1 MTMRDGSRAPLAEP
15 APLAALA
22 RHPAYVWFVVGTV
35 CVGAFMGQLDA
46 SIAQLVLPTLET
58 TFHAR
63 LSLVDWVALAYLLAL
78 GSTPPI
84 FGRLADMVGRKLL
97 YTGGFLLFVAGSAL
111 CGFAP
116 TLYVLIG
123 ARVFQ
128 AIARGCCRPTAWLSS
143 RRRRGR
149 SAAAAPSG
157 CKARRRRSGSP
168 SDPRWAAY

>member
-1 MTMRDGSRAPLAEP
+1 VASAVSSPRRRAVLLDVRPGQDDGVVEVSERGMAVRDGLCVSFAEQAPLP
-15 APLAALA
+15 VLA
-22 RHPAYVWFVVGTV
+22 RQPAYAWFVVGTV

-78 GSTPPI
+78 GSTLPI

-97 YTGGFLLFVAGSAL
+97 YTGGFLLFVMGSAL
-111 CGFAP
+111 CGVAP
-116 TLYVLIG
+116 TLFFLIR

-128 AIARGCCRPTAWLSS
+128 AIDAGLL
-143 RRRRGR
+143 
-149 SAAAAPSG
+149 
-157 CKARRRRSGSP
+157 
-168 SDPRWAAY
+168 